1 MKNMS
6 QALIEP
12 KGLEEDECRIRVG
25 PDDKHILMR
34 SSETIL
40 AASLREGIPHA
51 YACGGRA
58 RCSICRISVEE
69 GLEFCSPRSKG
80 ERMVAERLNFSPET
94 RLACQTKIT
103 GNVNVRRL
111 VVDDDDIEFTR
122 TIAEGPRPASIGE
135 EKKLAILFADVRS
148 FTALSERMSP
158 YDVIY
163 FLNRYFHLASKVIES
178 YGGYVDN
185 YMGDGLLA
193 VFGHDDAPDAAFR
206 AVSAALTTLEEVDK
220 RSRHFEQLYGVN
232 VRIGVGIHH
241 GNVVVGMIGAG
252 DRRRTTVIGDPVNFA
267 SRIES
272 ANKKYGTELLV
283 SNEVH
288 RLVADRI
295 IVGRR
300 IEHVAIEGKTG
311 EHVLYEVKTLKNPNN
326 EQSV

>member
-1 MKNMS
+1 MANVH
-6 QALIEP
+6 
-12 KGLEEDECRIRVG
+12 VG
-25 PDDKHILMR
+25 PDDKQIVMR
-34 SSETIL
+34 GSETIL

-80 ERMVAERLNFSPET
+80 ERIVAERLNFSPET

-103 GNVNVRRL
+103 GDVNVRRL

-122 TIAEGPRPASIGE
+122 GIAEGPRPASIGE
-135 EKKLAILFADVRS
+135 EKKLAILFADVRG

-163 FLNRYFHLASKVIES
+163 FLNRYFHLTSKVIES

-185 YMGDGLLA
+185 YMGDGLMAL
-193 VFGHDDAPDAAFR
+193 FGHDDAPDAAFR
-206 AVSAALTTLEEVDK
+206 AVSAALTMLEEVEK
-220 RSRHFEQLYGVN
+220 RSRHFEALYGVS

-252 DRRRTTVIGDPVNFA
+252 ERQRMTVIGDAVNFA

-272 ANKKYGTELLV
+272 ANKKYGTELLI

-288 RLVADRI
+288 RCIADRI
-295 IVGRR
+295 TVGRQ
-300 IEHVAIEGKTG
+300 IEHAVIEGKTG
-311 EHVLYEVKTLKNPNN
+311 QHVLHEVKGLRKGGN
-326 EQSV
+326 E

>member
-1 MKNMS
+1 MAN
-6 QALIEP
+6 
-12 KGLEEDECRIRVG
+12 VHFG
-25 PDDKHILMR
+25 PDDKQIVI
-34 SSETIL
+34 SGSDTIL

-69 GLEFCSPRSKG
+69 GLEFCGPRSKG
-80 ERMVAERLNFSPET
+80 EQIVAERLNFNAKT

-103 GNVNVRRL
+103 GDVNVRRL

-122 TIAEGPRPASIGE
+122 GIAEGPRPASIGE
-135 EKKLAILFADVRS
+135 EKKLAILFADVRG

-163 FLNRYFHLASKVIES
+163 FLNRYFHLTSKVIES

-185 YMGDGLLA
+185 YMGDGLMAL
-193 VFGHDDAPDAAFR
+193 FGHDHAPDAAFR
-206 AVSAALTTLEEVDK
+206 AVSAALTMLEEVEK
-220 RSRHFEQLYGVN
+220 RSKHFEELYGVS
-232 VRIGVGIHH
+232 VRIGIGIHH

-252 DRRRTTVIGDPVNFA
+252 ERQRMTVIGDAVNFA

-272 ANKKYGTELLV
+272 ANKKYGTELLI

-288 RLVADRI
+288 RRIADRVT
-295 IVGRR
+295 VGKL
-300 IEHVAIEGKTG
+300 IDHAVIEGKTG
-311 EHVLYEVKTLKNPNN
+311 QHLLHEVKGLREPS
-326 EQSV
+326 E

>member
-1 MKNMS
+1 VAS
-6 QALIEP
+6 VH
-12 KGLEEDECRIRVG
+12 VG
-25 PDDKHILMR
+25 PDDKQIVMR
-34 SSETIL
+34 GSETIL

-80 ERMVAERLNFSPET
+80 ERVVAERLSFSPET

-103 GNVNVRRL
+103 GDVNVRRL

-122 TIAEGPRPASIGE
+122 GIAEGPRPASIGE
-135 EKKLAILFADVRS
+135 EKKLAILFADVRG

-163 FLNRYFHLASKVIES
+163 FLNRYFHLTSNVIES

-185 YMGDGLLA
+185 YMGDGLMAL
-193 VFGHDDAPDAAFR
+193 FGHDDAPDAAFR
-206 AVSAALTTLEEVDK
+206 AVSAALTMLEEVEK
-220 RSRHFEQLYGVN
+220 RSRHFEELYGVS

-252 DRRRTTVIGDPVNFA
+252 DRRRMTAIGDAVNFA

-272 ANKKYGTELLV
+272 ANKKYGTELLI

-288 RLVADRI
+288 RRIGDRI
-295 IVGRR
+295 IVGRQ
-300 IEHVAIEGKTG
+300 IEHVVIEGKTG
-311 EHVLYEVKTLKNPNN
+311 QHVLHEVKGLTRAG
-326 EQSV
+326 E

>member
-1 MKNMS
+1 MAS
-6 QALIEP
+6 VH
-12 KGLEEDECRIRVG
+12 VG
-25 PDDKHILMR
+25 PDDKQIVMR
-34 SSETIL
+34 DSETIL
-40 AASLREGIPHA
+40 AASLRDGIPHA

-80 ERMVAERLNFSPET
+80 ERIVAERLNFSPET

-103 GNVNVRRL
+103 GDVNLRRL

-122 TIAEGPRPASIGE
+122 GIAEGPRPASIGE
-135 EKKLAILFADVRS
+135 EKNLAILFADVRG

-163 FLNRYFHLASKVIES
+163 FLNRYFHLTSKVIES

-185 YMGDGLLA
+185 YMGDGLMAL
-193 VFGHDDAPDAAFR
+193 FGHDDAPDAAFR
-206 AVSAALTTLEEVDK
+206 AVSAALTMLEEVEK
-220 RSRHFEQLYGVN
+220 RSRHFEELYGVS
-232 VRIGVGIHH
+232 VRIGVGIHQ

-252 DRRRTTVIGDPVNFA
+252 ERQRMTVIGDAVNFA

-272 ANKKYGTELLV
+272 ANKKYGTELLI

-288 RLVADRI
+288 RHVADRI
-295 IVGRR
+295 TVGRQ
-300 IEHVAIEGKTG
+300 IEHVVIEGKTG
-311 EHVLYEVKTLKNPNN
+311 QHVLHEVKGLRKAG
-326 EQSV
+326 E